1 MRLKNSVLKLVV
13 LLLLPFGLFA
23 QVTQRVDGIVDVQKW
38 ISNSFA
44 KAKVPPFS
52 FVYNGK
58 PSASF
63 ITKWDYKLQKMQ
75 TDDEGVIKYQVS
87 YTDKLSGM
95 QVKCMVSG
103 YKDFQ
108 AVEWVLNFTN
118 TSSKKSPVLEKVN
131 VLDLAVNYNSPGNFN
146 LLHANGSN
154 AARADFSPKLT
165 PFEPGKQQYFSPAGG
180 RSSDD
185 TAFPFFNVESANK
198 AGIVL
203 GIGWTGTWFADFVQK
218 DAKTL
223 WMATG
228 MKNMKLFLY
237 PGESIRTPSINML
250 FWQGD
255 DPMAGNN
262 KLRQYILKYHS
273 RKINGKFAE
282 YPLSGGFAWG
292 DPPPCN
298 EYSCL
303 TADFAIAVINRYKQ
317 FNIVPEVFWLDAGW
331 YTGSGGPDYS
341 GGNWYTSVGNWTV
354 DTVRFPHGLKPVSD
368 VAHKVGSKFML
379 WFEPERVV
387 AGSMFDK
394 LHPEW
399 MLKIPNSRQYLFD
412 LGNKEAC
419 KWLSNYMA
427 KMIEDN
433 GLDYYRQDFN
443 MHADPY
449 WEANEEPG
457 RTGIREIRHIEG
469 LYAFWDYLLAKF
481 PNLLIDNCASGGRR
495 LDMETTSRSAPLWRT
510 DYNYGESTGYQNHTY
525 GLNFWLPQ
533 HGTGIY
539 ATDNYNARSS
549 MSSAMVIGWKINS
562 NSVTIPDMQRVIADY
577 KAIRPYFYEDYYPLT
592 GLGDLTGDNVWV
604 AYQLHKKSNETGL
617 VFAFRRGKDAPK
629 TIVVKLA
636 GLNPAVDYEL
646 TNANDGSKFIKSGK
660 ELKNGIELQSA
671 DAPGSVLLK
680 YKVK

>member
-1 MRLKNSVLKLVV
+1 
-13 LLLLPFGLFA
+13 
-23 QVTQRVDGIVDVQKW
+23 
-38 ISNSFA
+38 
-44 KAKVPPFS
+44 
-52 FVYNGK
+52 
-58 PSASF
+58 
-63 ITKWDYKLQKMQ
+63 
-75 TDDEGVIKYQVS
+75 
-87 YTDKLSGM
+87 
-95 QVKCMVSG
+95 
-103 YKDFQ
+103 
-108 AVEWVLNFTN
+108 
-118 TSSKKSPVLEKVN
+118 
-131 VLDLAVNYNSPGNFN
+131 
-146 LLHANGSN
+146 
-154 AARADFSPKLT
+154 
-165 PFEPGKQQYFSPAGG
+165 
-180 RSSDD
+180 
-185 TAFPFFNVESANK
+185 
-198 AGIVL
+198 
-203 GIGWTGTWFADFVQK
+203 
-218 DAKTL
+218 
-223 WMATG
+223 
-228 MKNMKLFLY
+228 
-237 PGESIRTPSINML
+237 
-250 FWQGD
+250 
-255 DPMAGNN
+255 
-262 KLRQYILKYHS
+262 
-273 RKINGKFAE
+273 
-282 YPLSGGFAWG
+282 
-292 DPPPCN
+292 
-298 EYSCL
+298 
-303 TADFAIAVINRYKQ
+303 
-317 FNIVPEVFWLDAGW
+317 
-331 YTGSGGPDYS
+331 
-341 GGNWYTSVGNWTV
+341 
-354 DTVRFPHGLKPVSD
+354 
-368 VAHKVGSKFML
+368 
-379 WFEPERVV
+379 
-387 AGSMFDK
+387 MFDK

-449 WEANEEPG
+449 WEANEVPG

-510 DYNYGESTGYQNHTY
+510 DYNYGETTGYQNHTY

-549 MSSAMVIGWKINS
+549 MSGAMVIGWKINS

-604 AYQLHKKSNETGL
+604 AYQLHKRSDETGL
-617 VFAFRRGKDAPK
+617 VFAFRRGKEAPK
-629 TIVVKLA
+629 TIVVKLS

-680 YKVK
+680 YKIK